1 MLIRIARLDDAP
13 AIAAIYAPIVE
24 HTPISFELVPP
35 SVEEMRRRIAKT
47 QQTLPWLAGEDAQ
60 GRLCGYVYAS
70 KLRERAA
77 YQWSVEVTVYVRDDC
92 RGQGVA
98 RRLYGQLFEQ
108 LVALGYYQ
116 AFAGITL
123 PNDASVGLHEA
134 LGFECIARYRNVG
147 FKLGTWRDVGYWQR
161 ALRALQLAPLPPIE
175 PAAALEA

>member
-1 MLIRIARLDDAP
+1 MLIRSARTDDAP
-13 AIAAIYAPIVE
+13 AIAAIYAPIVDT
-24 HTPISFELVPP
+24 TPISFELVPP
-35 SVEEMRRRIAKT
+35 SVEEMRGRIAKT
-47 QQTLPWLAGEDAQ
+47 LQTLPWLACEDAQ

-77 YQWSVEVTVYVRDDC
+77 YQWSVEVTAYVRDDC

-134 LGFECIARYRNVG
+134 LGFERIAQYRNVG
-147 FKLGTWRDVGYWQR
+147 YKLGAWRDVGYWQKP
-161 ALRALQLAPLPPIE
+161 LRALQPAPNPPA
-175 PAAALEA
+175 PPTPTRA

>member
-24 HTPISFELVPP
+24 HTSISFELVPP

-98 RRLYGQLFEQ
+98 RRL
-108 LVALGYYQ
+108 
-116 AFAGITL
+116 
-123 PNDASVGLHEA
+123 
-134 LGFECIARYRNVG
+134 
-147 FKLGTWRDVGYWQR
+147 
-161 ALRALQLAPLPPIE
+161 
-175 PAAALEA
+175 